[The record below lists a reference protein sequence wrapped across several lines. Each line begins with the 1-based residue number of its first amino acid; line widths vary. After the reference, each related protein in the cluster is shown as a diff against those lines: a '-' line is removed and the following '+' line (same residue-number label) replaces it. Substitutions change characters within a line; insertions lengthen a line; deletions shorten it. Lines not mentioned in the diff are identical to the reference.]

1 VEEIMNL
8 ITDYLGR
15 HHADC
20 DSIFLRAGQAV
31 SSGSW
36 AEATHCTDHVLQQ
49 MERHIRAE
57 EELLFPAFEDATG
70 MTGGP
75 TAVMRMEHEEIKAIF
90 AALREAM
97 AAQDAAGYTAHL
109 AELFALIEQHNHKEE
124 RILYP
129 MLDRILGDQAAAM
142 VSRIE
147 QMLIG
152 EPATATA

>member
-1 VEEIMNL
+1 MNL
-8 ITDYLGR
+8 ITDYMGR

-20 DSIFLRAGQAV
+20 DAIFMRAGQAV

-36 AEATHCTDHVLQQ
+36 AEASHCTDHVLVQ

-70 MTGGP
+70 MAGGP
-75 TAVMRMEHEEIKAIF
+75 TVVMRMEHEEIKAIF
-90 AALREAM
+90 AALREAL
-97 AAQDAAGYTAHL
+97 ASQDAGEYTAHL
-109 AELFALIEQHNHKEE
+109 AELFALIEQHNLKEE

-129 MLDRILGDQAAAM
+129 MLDRVLGDGAPAM

-147 QMLIG
+147 QMLVG
-152 EPATATA
+152 EPATAAA